1 MQTATTVNN
10 ARQINLSS
18 ALLGPKAVDRLL
30 TDALT
35 QLRQDPDRTTAS
47 ATGKGMYSDWAITIS
62 REGHGTVCLTT
73 GHLIASEKDIE
84 PTRVAML
91 MDPRVGK
98 IVNIERAPIVSLIH
112 FTLCPKGQAVK

>member
-1 MQTATTVNN
+1 LQTATTVNN

-35 QLRQDPDRTTAS
+35 QLRQDQDRTTAS
-47 ATGKGMYSDWAITIS
+47 ATGKGMYADWAISVS
-62 REGHGTVCLTT
+62 RSGDGTVCLST
-73 GHLIASEKDIE
+73 GHLIATEKDIE

-91 MDPRVGK
+91 MDQRVGK
-98 IVNIERAPIVSLIH
+98 IVNIERSPLFSLIH
-112 FTLCPKGQAVK
+112 FTLCPKGREVK